1 MVRRGR
7 PEEGEAEA
15 GRAPQPHR
23 ALRRGGRV
31 ARRRARGRDRAQ
43 VRLSA
48 FAAARR
54 RDGYFGV
61 VEAPDPEMRRHYL
74 CRCGSAFN
82 AARRRDGSVLTW
94 GLGEVGELGR
104 DACEMKVAGP
114 DGGEPDYDKPAIV
127 RDHLTPGAP
136 RFAGTNEPIEGA
148 KAIGCG
154 APPTSRRAYG
164 SVTPSW
170 FRRPPPPTHS

>member
-1 MVRRGR
+1 M
-7 PEEGEAEA
+7 
-15 GRAPQPHR
+15 
-23 ALRRGGRV
+23 
-31 ARRRARGRDRAQ
+31 
-43 VRLSA
+43 RLSA
-48 FAAARR
+48 FDAARR

-61 VEAPDPEMRRHYL
+61 VEAPDPDMRRHL

-114 DGGEPDYDKPAIV
+114 NGGEPDYDKAAIV

-170 FRRPPPPTHS
+170 FRRPPPHS